1 MLECILHM
9 KQLPKPKSQPDKLT
23 LGHNIDLQDLG
34 IMTETSNNLSQ
45 NMQTSHNSQEEEPI

>member
-1 MLECILHM
+1 MLEYILHM
-9 KQLPKPKSQPDKLT
+9 KQLPKSQPDKLT

>member
-1 MLECILHM
+1 M